1 MKEKLWKHG
10 HNNANTSWRAC
21 LLASQRII
29 TSPKSHLIN
38 CLLPAPSPP
47 KSTRLPAPSQAP
59 PLSSLSRRPSLS
71 LTHMLVDE
79 VADVRVVAAG
89 WRLGAAP
96 RELLAAPRRETGSWC
111 STQRSTQRIG
121 PTTVLLTGAHRG
133 THKPVKKQ
141 PPEFSFKYWGKPG
154 RNGMLIRYDL
164 GYLHVQGPCTKNC
177 WDMSKEW
184 PLHWYKGLHDTQE

>member
-1 MKEKLWKHG
+1 MATTMQTLPGEL
-10 HNNANTSWRAC
+10 AC
-21 LLASQRII
+21 LPARESSPQPK
-29 TSPKSHLIN
+29 TSPDQVPTS
-38 CLLPAPSPP
+38 APDP
-47 KSTRLPAPSQAP
+47 KSSRLPAPSQAP
-59 PLSSLSRRPSLS
+59 PVSSLSRRPSLS

-164 GYLHVQGPCTKNC
+164 R
-177 WDMSKEW
+177 
-184 PLHWYKGLHDTQE
+184 

>member
-1 MKEKLWKHG
+1 MQTLPGEL
-10 HNNANTSWRAC
+10 AC
-21 LLASQRII
+21 LPDSGHHQPKISPDQVP
-29 TSPKSHLIN
+29 TSAPDPKSN
-38 CLLPAPSPP
+38 
-47 KSTRLPAPSQAP
+47 RLPAPSQAP

-96 RELLAAPRRETGSWC
+96 RELRRAQQGETGSWC
-111 STQRSTQRIG
+111 STQRSTQSSTQRIG

-164 GYLHVQGPCTKNC
+164 R
-177 WDMSKEW
+177 
-184 PLHWYKGLHDTQE
+184 